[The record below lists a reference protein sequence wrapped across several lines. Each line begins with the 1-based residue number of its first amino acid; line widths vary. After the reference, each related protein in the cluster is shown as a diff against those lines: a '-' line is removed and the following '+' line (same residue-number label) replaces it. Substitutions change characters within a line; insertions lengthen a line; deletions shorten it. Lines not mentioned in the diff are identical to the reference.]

1 MMYNEA
7 IPKQRRLFRYILYHI
22 RHTALSTDLP
32 ISNNILIFNKVF
44 YGTSIAIKKTTA
56 IAQWNTCP
64 DRQTRRHGYQ
74 PFVITFSYNN
84 KEQGNGKG
92 EDQE

>member
-44 YGTSIAIKKTTA
+44 YGTSIAIKKITV
-56 IAQWNTCP
+56 IAQWNACP
-64 DRQTRRHGYQ
+64 DGQIRRHGYQ
-74 PFVITFSYNN
+74 PFVATFSYNN